1 MIRVRFMTADG
12 LLSGFSVTGH
22 AGAGAYG
29 QDIVC
34 AAVSSATYM
43 TANTVTDILC
53 QPADIVV
60 DDGYF
65 TLQVTGDIPACQA
78 VLAGFRLHIEAMQHE
93 YPKRIQLM
101 NTEV

>member
-1 MIRVRFMTADG
+1 MIRVRFTTADG
-12 LLSGFSVTGH
+12 LLSGFTVSGH

-43 TANTVTDILC
+43 TANTITEILGL
-53 QPADIVV
+53 PADIAVE
-60 DDGYF
+60 DGYLS
-65 TLQVTGDIPACQA
+65 LQVSGELTSCQT
-78 VLAGFRLHIEAMQHE
+78 VLAGFRLHIEAMQQE

>member
-1 MIRVRFMTADG
+1 MIRVRFTTADG
-12 LLSGFSVTGH
+12 LLSGFTVSGH
-22 AGAGAYG
+22 AGAGDYG

-43 TANTVTDILC
+43 TANTITEILAL
-53 QPADIVV
+53 PADIAVE
-60 DDGYF
+60 DGY
-65 TLQVTGDIPACQA
+65 LSLRVTGELTTCQT
-78 VLAGFRLHIEAMQHE
+78 VLAGFRLHIEAMQQE